1 MIITSE
7 VSGKLPLKNS
17 NDNVYDFHSLSDT
30 IYGISEILDYTNIEM
45 KEIIVP
51 DEYKNKIS
59 FRDDL
64 EKYVFKCGK
73 ICIANIMFNLSEDIT
88 FPTNNSWNTFLSL
101 PFELC
106 VGNILY
112 FFPNIKD

>member
-17 NDNVYDFHSLSDT
+17 NDNVYDFPSLSDT

-64 EKYVFKCGK
+64 EKYVLQ
-73 ICIANIMFNLSEDIT
+73 I
-88 FPTNNSWNTFLSL
+88 
-101 PFELC
+101 
-106 VGNILY
+106 
-112 FFPNIKD
+112 